1 MFSPAKITSAIKG
14 RVLYEKLHSYF
25 SDNNTMENQESSA
38 NTEVPFDV
46 TEITTDD
53 INMEGIEE
61 IEDIINTSIQS
72 KDIYKVQPGR
82 NNALKSITLNILKYL
97 PEDILHIEDAYKRG

>member
-1 MFSPAKITSAIKG
+1 
-14 RVLYEKLHSYF
+14 
-25 SDNNTMENQESSA
+25 MENQESSA

-72 KDIYKVQPGR
+72 KDIYEVQPGR
-82 NNALKSITLNILKYL
+82 NNALKSIALNRAPNRSAKF
-97 PEDILHIEDAYKRG
+97 R